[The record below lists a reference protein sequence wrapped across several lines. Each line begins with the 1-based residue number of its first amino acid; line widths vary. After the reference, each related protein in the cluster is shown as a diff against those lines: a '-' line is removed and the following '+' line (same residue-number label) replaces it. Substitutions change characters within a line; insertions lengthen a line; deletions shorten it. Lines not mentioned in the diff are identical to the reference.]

1 LLQADL
7 EKSVAKTIRKQKDF
21 RCIASLAIVLSG
33 QNRVVLFKDI
43 FRNGS
48 HEPSTTSV
56 LCSAHFMVTDFE
68 QRLDFNPQEPEQF
81 TTKRWLKKGAIPSLD
96 CVVSGP
102 QVQAISARERRQ
114 VNICIY
120 ITFVSVFFD
129 RPRFITS

>member
-1 LLQADL
+1 
-7 EKSVAKTIRKQKDF
+7 
-21 RCIASLAIVLSG
+21 
-33 QNRVVLFKDI
+33 
-43 FRNGS
+43 
-48 HEPSTTSV
+48 
-56 LCSAHFMVTDFE
+56 MVTDFE

-102 QVQAISARERRQ
+102 QVQAISALERRQ